1 MGGTAR
7 RLFPP
12 GRHLGP
18 GLDARVGSQ
27 FPSLFGRLGPRGDA
41 ADGHVRWRLPLTGG
55 PAWRSFDQSQ
65 YPEGCLAG
73 HLLVMTM
80 DDYVWAVHIL
90 AKKGRVLWSKG
101 TVSKRRD
108 RAEERLMMP
117 QVPEMARQAKPLANP
132 LPRLIAATSEYV
144 CFEQDRRLLAVEPL
158 SGSPLWTAKTWP
170 RGVT

>member
-1 MGGTAR
+1 MRAGYSRQDGISVPVWTPELDHSFQVSLAGLVLVETA
-7 RLFPP
+7 P
-12 GRHLGP
+12 
-18 GLDARVGSQ
+18 
-27 FPSLFGRLGPRGDA
+27 
-41 ADGHVRWRLPLTGG
+41 DGHVRWRLPLTGG

-80 DDYVWAVHIL
+80 DDYVWAVDIL

-158 SGSPLWTAKTWP
+158 SGSPLWTRKTWP